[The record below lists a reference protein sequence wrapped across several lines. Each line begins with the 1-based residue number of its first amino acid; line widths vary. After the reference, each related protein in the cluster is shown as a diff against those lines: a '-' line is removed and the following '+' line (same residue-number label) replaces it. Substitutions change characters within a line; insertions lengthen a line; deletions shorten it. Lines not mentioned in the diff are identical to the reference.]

1 MKKFLAVMLVVM
13 VGCFFVGCKDKTP
26 AEKGAEA
33 LKKVEVPD
41 APDKVVLEAA
51 AALKEG
57 NLIKIYAMLPDS
69 YQKDV
74 QTILGS
80 VTAKMDKE
88 IYEKVFTLLPK
99 VLELVKKE
107 KEKLPVPP
115 DAAKMVPEGLALA
128 DEFVKL
134 LETSKLNTYEG
145 FKGLDVA
152 GFLAEHG
159 KGFYDFGWKV
169 ATLVDKEEAEG
180 TKKML
185 DTVKA
190 ELKGEI
196 KDDAATV
203 LVTIGDDQE
212 EMAFV
217 KVEGKWIPKDLAEG
231 WAKGKDEALKSA
243 EGAMKGFEE
252 SKERVKAVLKGLE
265 QGLEKGDLAALLNS
279 VGPMMMGGMGGPPPA
294 REPAPEPEVEPAP
307 EPEAK

>member
-1 MKKFLAVMLVVM
+1 MRKLLAVMLVVM
-13 VGCFFVGCKDKTP
+13 VGCFFVGCKDKSP

-41 APDKVVLEAA
+41 APDKVVLEAVA
-51 AALKEG
+51 AMKEG

-74 QTILGS
+74 QTILGT

-88 IYEKVFTLLPK
+88 IYEKVFALLPK
-99 VLELVKKE
+99 LIEVVKKDE
-107 KEKLPVPP
+107 NL
-115 DAAKMVPEGLALA
+115 AKQTGPFMPLVE
-128 DEFVKL
+128 EFVKL

-159 KGFYDFGWKV
+159 KAYYDFGWKV
-169 ATLVDKEEAEG
+169 AIEMDKEGAEG

-190 ELKGEI
+190 EVKGEI
-196 KDDAATV
+196 KGDAAIV
-203 LVTIGDDQE
+203 LVTVGDDSD

-217 KVEGKWIPKDLAEG
+217 KVDGKWIPKDLAEN
-231 WAKGKDEALKSA
+231 WAKGKEKAAKNVEEAMAKFD
-243 EGAMKGFEE
+243 KN
-252 SKERVKAVLKGLE
+252 KEQVKLQLKGLE
-265 QGLEKGDLAALLNS
+265 NALAKGDAGMLTGMAGMLM
-279 VGPMMMGGMGGPPPA
+279 GGGMGGPPPA
-294 REPAPEPEVEPAP
+294 RDPEPAPEPAP
-307 EPEAK
+307 EK

>member
-1 MKKFLAVMLVVM
+1 MRKFLAVMLVVM

-74 QTILGS
+74 QTILGT

-88 IYEKVFTLLPK
+88 IYEKVFALLPK
-99 VLELVKKE
+99 LIEVVKKDE
-107 KEKLPVPP
+107 NL
-115 DAAKMVPEGLALA
+115 AKQTGPFMPLVE
-128 DEFVKL
+128 EFVKL

-159 KGFYDFGWKV
+159 KAYNDFGWKV
-169 ATLVDKEEAEG
+169 AMLMDKEEAEG

-190 ELKGEI
+190 EVKGEI

-203 LVTIGDDQE
+203 LVTIGDDSD

-217 KVEGKWIPKDLAEG
+217 KVEGKWIPKDLADD
-231 WAKGKDEALKSA
+231 WAKGKEKAAKNAEEAMAK
-243 EGAMKGFEE
+243 FDE
-252 SKERVKAVLKGLE
+252 SKDQIKAQLKGVEDALA
-265 QGLEKGDLAALLNS
+265 KGDAGMLTGMAGMLM
-279 VGPMMMGGMGGPPPA
+279 GGGMGGPPPA
-294 REPAPEPEVEPAP
+294 RDPEPAPEPAP
-307 EPEAK
+307 EK